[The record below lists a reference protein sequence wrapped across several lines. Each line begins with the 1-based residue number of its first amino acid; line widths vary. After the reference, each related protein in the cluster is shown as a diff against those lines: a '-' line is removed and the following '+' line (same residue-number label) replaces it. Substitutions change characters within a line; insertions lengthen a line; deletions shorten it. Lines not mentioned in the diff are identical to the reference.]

1 MTKQT
6 GLIIYYRLNDMSQRE
21 KTNFCRKF
29 LGFKD
34 KSTFGKY
41 TYQRDGFISHI
52 PNIRISSSLFIIQK
66 KHYKEIDEFFKTHKV
81 NLLVRE
87 IILEETDKEQ
97 LGLV

>member
-1 MTKQT
+1 MTKKT
-6 GLIIYYRLNDMSQRE
+6 GLLVYYRLNDMSQRE

-34 KSTFGKY
+34 KSTFGRY
-41 TYQRDGFISHI
+41 TYQREGFLDHI
-52 PNIRISSSLFIIQK
+52 PHIRISSSLFIIQK
-66 KHYKEIDEFFKTHKV
+66 KHYKEIDEFLKTYNV
-81 NLLVRE
+81 DLLVRE